1 MDARGLL
8 VGLLTAA
15 VDSLG
20 GSLMPVGV
28 GELSETRARGLL
40 SVRGPV
46 ERAIDEGQGAD
57 VRGA

>member
-40 SVRGPV
+40 SVGCTA
-46 ERAIDEGQGAD
+46 ERAIVEGQGAD
-57 VRGA
+57 AKGA